1 MASSILTID
10 EHFDFEKLTLVKP
23 NSIGAG
29 LYFCKLLYNKQPFI
43 LQAPECKTKNGIVS
57 TTKKEY
63 IDVLYQNSSVIL
75 LEWFEQFQKKII
87 ELLYNDKKNL
97 FEDDIEKDDI
107 ETLFMPLLKL
117 YKGGKFYTFRAN
129 ILSNSYLENS
139 VFKYYDEDL
148 LECNTGTITS
158 ETRLIPLL
166 EFKGIKI
173 SSKNFALEIEL
184 KQLMKVESDNNL
196 FNQCLIKP
204 NNLANNL
211 KLNVSQESTPKIDE
225 TTRDEQVIAA
235 PEPQVEKPEE
245 ESEVVAEPEVVKKEN
260 IVNVEK
266 KHMEG
271 EATTEPDVV
280 DSEKKHMEGEAAPEP
295 EVVNTEENE
304 VIEQMTPSEPDVVKH
319 EEENVAAPE
328 SDDSSLKEKVNLSP
342 LEESN
347 FNLLEETDDESGED
361 NMIDELSE
369 DETSEDEE
377 DELDGIVNLE
387 DNLREKKINYENLD
401 SNENK
406 EYNLKARNEIYY
418 NLWKDARDKVKE
430 ARDSAIKAYLD
441 AKDIKST
448 FMLDDLY
455 EPSEFEEYLEKVT
468 TNT

>member
-43 LQAPECKTKNGIVS
+43 LQAPECTTKNGIVS

-63 IDVLYQNSSVIL
+63 VDVLYQNSSVIL
-75 LEWFEQFQKKII
+75 LEWFEQFQKKVI

-129 ILSNSYLENS
+129 ILSNSYLENN

-196 FNQCLIKP
+196 FNKCLIKP

-225 TTRDEQVIAA
+225 TTRDQQVIAA
-235 PEPQVEKPEE
+235 PEPEVENQEQ
-245 ESEVVAEPEVVKKEN
+245 ESEVVPDPEVVKKEDT
-260 IVNVEK
+260 VDVEK

-271 EATTEPDVV
+271 EATS
-280 DSEKKHMEGEAAPEP
+280 DS
-295 EVVNTEENE
+295 EVVNKEEN
-304 VIEQMTPSEPDVVKH
+304 VVMEQITSPESDIVNP
-319 EEENVAAPE
+319 EEENVKNVAAQE
-328 SDDSSLKEKVNLSP
+328 SDNSNLKEKVNLSP

-418 NLWKDARDKVKE
+418 NLWKDARDKVKQ
-430 ARDSAIKAYLD
+430 ARDNAIKAYLD

>member
-1 MASSILTID
+1 M
-10 EHFDFEKLTLVKP
+10 E
-23 NSIGAG
+23 
-29 LYFCKLLYNKQPFI
+29 
-43 LQAPECKTKNGIVS
+43 
-57 TTKKEY
+57 
-63 IDVLYQNSSVIL
+63 
-75 LEWFEQFQKKII
+75 
-87 ELLYNDKKNL
+87 
-97 FEDDIEKDDI
+97 
-107 ETLFMPLLKL
+107 
-117 YKGGKFYTFRAN
+117 
-129 ILSNSYLENS
+129 
-139 VFKYYDEDL
+139 
-148 LECNTGTITS
+148 S
-158 ETRLIPLL
+158 ET
-166 EFKGIKI
+166 
-173 SSKNFALEIEL
+173 
-184 KQLMKVESDNNL
+184 
-196 FNQCLIKP
+196 
-204 NNLANNL
+204 
-211 KLNVSQESTPKIDE
+211 
-225 TTRDEQVIAA
+225 
-235 PEPQVEKPEE
+235 
-245 ESEVVAEPEVVKKEN
+245 
-260 IVNVEK
+260 
-266 KHMEG
+266 
-271 EATTEPDVV
+271 TTEPDVV
-280 DSEKKHMEGEAAPEP
+280 DGEKNHMEGETATET
-295 EVVNTEENE
+295 EVVNTEKNE
-304 VIEQMTPSEPDVVKH
+304 VMEQMTPPEPVVVKP

>member
-158 ETRLIPLL
+158 ETRLIPLF

-235 PEPQVEKPEE
+235 SEPEVEVETPEQ
-245 ESEVVAEPEVVKKEN
+245 ESEVVPEPEVVEKEDVVN
-260 IVNVEK
+260 IEK
-266 KHMEG
+266 EHME
-271 EATTEPDVV
+271 
-280 DSEKKHMEGEAAPEP
+280 SEAAPEP

-304 VIEQMTPSEPDVVKH
+304 VMEQMTPSEPDVVKP
-319 EEENVAAPE
+319 EEENVENVENVAAPE

-377 DELDGIVNLE
+377 DELGGIVNLE

-401 SNENK
+401 NNENK

-468 TNT
+468 TNK

>member
-10 EHFDFEKLTLVKP
+10 EHFDFDKLTLVKP

-75 LEWFEQFQKKII
+75 LEWFEQFQKKVI

-158 ETRLIPLL
+158 ETRLIPLF

-211 KLNVSQESTPKIDE
+211 KLNVSQESAPKIDE

-235 PEPQVEKPEE
+235 PEPQVESEVVPEPE
-245 ESEVVAEPEVVKKEN
+245 VESEVVPEPQVVKKEN
-260 IVNVEK
+260 
-266 KHMEG
+266 
-271 EATTEPDVV
+271 VV
-280 DSEKKHMEGEAAPEP
+280 DVEEKHMEGEAASEP

-304 VIEQMTPSEPDVVKH
+304 AMEQMTPPEPVVVKP
-319 EEENVAAPE
+319 EEENVENNAVPE